1 MFAGTQCFLFTES
14 KEEEWNDWLGSND
27 SLKII
32 NLKMLLVNHNIPYFA
47 TNVSTFTTR
56 PPPKC
61 WLPLISLNN
70 GAKIQGRHRAK
81 PLHTSGVYR
90 GKPHYWIFF
99 FFFKVLPLVMYTAV
113 FCWLIIRTVIHT
125 PTDSRHNSAKLFV
138 LSCKTLEFWVS
149 GEMPLDCPLPPQSPP
164 LMVNIA
170 VFLSGM
176 PKECDSSL

>member
-1 MFAGTQCFLFTES
+1 MFAGTQCFLFTKS

-99 FFFKVLPLVMYTAV
+99 FFSEYF
-113 FCWLIIRTVIHT
+113 H
-125 PTDSRHNSAKLFV
+125 
-138 LSCKTLEFWVS
+138 
-149 GEMPLDCPLPPQSPP
+149 
-164 LMVNIA
+164 
-170 VFLSGM
+170 
-176 PKECDSSL
+176 

>member
-138 LSCKTLEFWVS
+138 LSCKTLEF
-149 GEMPLDCPLPPQSPP
+149 
-164 LMVNIA
+164 
-170 VFLSGM
+170 
-176 PKECDSSL
+176 